1 MDPVSAFRVSVW
13 LPPFIRM
20 GQRSVQGEEGGI
32 RFQALVPQTHPLL
45 GRCEQ
50 LEDPEVLERAVAIQE
65 RQWMGA
71 GTLKIDSCVCL

>member
-1 MDPVSAFRVSVW
+1 
-13 LPPFIRM
+13 M
-20 GQRSVQGEEGGI
+20 GQRSVQGEGGGI
-32 RFQALVPQTHPLL
+32 RFQVLVPQTHPLL